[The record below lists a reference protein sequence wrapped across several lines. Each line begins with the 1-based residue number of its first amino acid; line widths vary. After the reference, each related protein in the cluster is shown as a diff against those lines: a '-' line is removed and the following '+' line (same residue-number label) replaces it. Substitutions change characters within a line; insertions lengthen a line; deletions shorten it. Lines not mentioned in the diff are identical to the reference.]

1 MKYINFG
8 RTGMRV
14 SELCFGTLAFGNQ
27 QEWNID
33 ISKSKPIVK
42 KAIDLGINFFD
53 TANAYSAGRSEEIT
67 GELLREYR
75 SDIVLSTK
83 VYEPMGDGP
92 NERGLSRLS
101 IMQQI
106 EKSLNRLKTDYID
119 IYWAHRWDYNT
130 PIDQTLVAFDDLVH
144 QGKVRYIGASSMYAW
159 QLAKALWTSDKL
171 GLVRYEGIQN
181 HYNLVYREEER
192 EMIPLCRDMGLAIN
206 PWSPLGRG
214 FLTGKYKRGEK
225 IDSPRYRSDHWLKD
239 RYFLDEDFD
248 VLDQILEI
256 ASDKDVQPSQIAL
269 AWVRQKGTIPIV
281 GTSKLEHVESA
292 VESLDINLTDDD
304 MKRLEVPYKP
314 HIILGHH

>member
-1 MKYINFG
+1 MKYNNFG
-8 RTGMRV
+8 RTGMKV

-53 TANAYSAGRSEEIT
+53 TANADSAVSSEEIT

-106 EKSLNRLKTDYID
+106 EKSLTRLKTDYVD

-159 QLAKALWTSDKL
+159 QLSKALWTSDKL
-171 GLVRYEGIQN
+171 GLVRYEGMQN
-181 HYNLVYREEER
+181 HYNLAYREEER
-192 EMIPLCRDMGLAIN
+192 EMIPLCRDQGLAIN

-225 IDSPRYRSDHWLKD
+225 PDSPRYRSDHWLKD

-248 VLDQILEI
+248 VLDQILDI
-256 ASDKDVQPSQIAL
+256 ASEKDVQPSQIAL
-269 AWVRQKGTIPIV
+269 AWVRHKGTIPIV
-281 GTSKLEHVESA
+281 GTSKMEHLESA
-292 VESLDINLTDDD
+292 VESLDIKLTEDD
-304 MKRLEVPYKP
+304 MNRLEAPYKP
-314 HIILGHH
+314 HIILGH